1 MQEKPF
7 LIEIR
12 QDRPRPNGR
21 FVPAASLKI
30 TEEFRT
36 SGLLHDLTPDDLKN
50 LVYLLT
56 FLSPEGN
63 CTVSLPIL
71 TSAMRV
77 SSHQVKERMHRLAEF
92 RFQDTNVITEIKY
105 ESGLYTYSLHPRLVA
120 YEHLTTSEPHST
132 SPIITGSRE
141 RVIANTRKYYATPR
155 VEAERMVAEQL
166 GHDIAET
173 EEQRKLRIRLENVG
187 LNTDQASE
195 VLSTYATDVITQ
207 QLDWLPYRKAKNPA
221 GYLLAAI
228 EGGYKEPR
236 AIRDQRFVLEEK
248 FGGESSVNDEVIPD
262 DAPDQE
268 IQLEID
274 GPSLSLPPE
283 E

>member
-36 SGLLHDLTPDDLKN
+36 SGLLHDLAPDDLKN

-105 ESGLYTYSLHPRLVA
+105 ESGLCTYSLHPRLVG
-120 YEHLTTSEPHST
+120 YEHLTVSDPHPT
-132 SPIITGSRE
+132 SPIVTGSRQ
-141 RVIANTRKYYATPR
+141 RVIDNTRKHYATPR
-155 VEAERMVAEQL
+155 AEAERMVAEQL
-166 GHDIAET
+166 GHEIAET
-173 EEQRKLRIRLENVG
+173 EEQRKLRIRLENLG

-195 VLSTYATDVITQ
+195 VLSTYAADVIAQ

-236 AIRDQRFVLEEK
+236 VIQNQRFVLEEK
-248 FGGESSVNDEVIPD
+248 YGGESSVNDEVIPD

-274 GPSLSLPPE
+274 GPPLSLPIE